1 MGPTAVPL
9 DLRDLAQIW
18 HSTLENETAA
28 TFAAGLT
35 R

>member
-1 MGPTAVPL
+1 MAPTSVPL

-18 HSTLENETAA
+18 HSTPENETAA
-28 TFAAGLT
+28 TCAAGLT